1 MNNQEKTYDQLMQE
15 IQDDSKKISSSETS
29 LEEAMKI
36 FEEGM
41 KKIKLAEEKLKEY
54 KGRIEKVLADGSLE
68 KFED

>member
-1 MNNQEKTYDQLMQE
+1 
-15 IQDDSKKISSSETS
+15 
-29 LEEAMKI
+29 MKI